1 MYFEIKIIYE
11 PSLYPH
17 TTSLLLG
24 HIRSTGCA
32 TGSYP
37 ITSVPH
43 LTVKVW
49 EDCLPPTFR
58 DHSAIDNISLYP
70 KKYELFSY
78 CLILLVVF
86 ASVISAFPPFH
97 GKSPCLI
104 FPKVSN
110 SHRLIVLFGFFQPFG
125 LASIV
130 ETTRSLPYNAMYGVP
145 YLLLTTF

>member
-58 DHSAIDNISLYP
+58 DHSAIDNISYIRRNTNYFRTALSYSQSSQVLYRRFHRFTANP
-70 KKYELFSY
+70 
-78 CLILLVVF
+78 LVD
-86 ASVISAFPPFH
+86 
-97 GKSPCLI
+97 
-104 FPKVSN
+104 FPKGVKQSSAN
-110 SHRLIVLFGFFQPFG
+110 RPFWVLPTFRVGVYCG
-125 LASIV
+125 DH
-130 ETTRSLPYNAMYGVP
+130 SLST
-145 YLLLTTF
+145 L